1 MLMTVLKNTREL
13 FTLIKFIYSTNKI
26 YKHIKKNNLISD
38 KLIGKRVLIN
48 TVRTYIPQQIAAELY
63 FALLLRAN
71 GASVQ
76 IIYDDN
82 ALMTHDTNHYEIS
95 RIKKFF

>member
-38 KLIGKRVLIN
+38 KLIGKSTHKYCSYLYSSTNSR
-48 TVRTYIPQQIAAELY
+48 RTILC
-63 FALLLRAN
+63 
-71 GASVQ
+71 
-76 IIYDDN
+76 
-82 ALMTHDTNHYEIS
+82 TT
-95 RIKKFF
+95 IKGEWS